1 MMNKVKR
8 KIKKVM
14 LVTPPYHCGVLE
26 SAGKWLPL
34 GFAYI
39 AGSLREAGFETIIYD
54 AMTKYH
60 ELKDIK
66 KRIAEEKPDVVAT
79 GCYTSTYPAGLQ
91 VLKAARE
98 IDSSIVTVMGGVHPT
113 FMFEEVLNENPE
125 VDYVVRGE
133 GEITFKELLLALNS
147 EEDLEKV
154 AGIAFKKEGIIV
166 ATRPREFVKN
176 LDVLNPAWDLL
187 DWEDY
192 IYFASDNKRVAI
204 VSTSRGC
211 IYGCSFCSQQLFWK
225 KKWRAREPLSVAK
238 ELELLRDKFGVE
250 VVMFSDEYP
259 TFDRQRW
266 VELLNLLIE
275 REVGMEILMETRVDD
290 VVRDEDIM
298 NLYKKAGISH
308 IYVGVESVNQK
319 NLDIFKKNVR
329 VEQSKKALEIINE
342 ADIISET
349 SVVVGMPDETKESIQ
364 FTLDLVKHYDP
375 DMAFFLPI
383 APWPYADV
391 YQELKP
397 YIITQ
402 DYSKYNLVTPVV
414 KPVHMSIKELEE
426 EINHCYMDFYMGKMR
441 KMNSLS
447 PFKRNYMKNVFRILR
462 HSCLGD
468 LIRKIKIPEE
478 MKALMHTPN

>member
-1 MMNKVKR
+1 MMKKVKR

-26 SAGKWLPL
+26 SAGRWLPL
-34 GFAYI
+34 GFVYI

-60 ELKDIK
+60 KLEDIK

-91 VLKAARE
+91 VFKAVRE

-113 FMFEEVLNENPE
+113 FMFEEVLNKNSE

-147 EEDLEKV
+147 EENLEKV

-187 DWEDY
+187 DWKDY

-211 IYGCSFCSQQLFWK
+211 IHGCSFCSQQLFWK
-225 KKWRAREPLSVAK
+225 RKWRAREPLSVVK
-238 ELELLRDKFGVE
+238 EMELLRDKFSVE

-308 IYVGVESVNQK
+308 IYVGVESVSQK
-319 NLDIFKKNVR
+319 NLDIFKKDVR

-364 FTLDLVKHYDP
+364 FTLDLVKHYNP

-414 KPVHMSIKELEE
+414 KPMCMSIKELEE

-441 KMNSLS
+441 KMSSLS

-468 LIRKIKIPEE
+468 LIRKIKIAED
-478 MKALMHTPN
+478 MRALMHTL

>member
-1 MMNKVKR
+1 MRKFKKV
-8 KIKKVM
+8 KKVM
-14 LVTPPYHCGVLE
+14 LITPPYHCGVLE
-26 SAGKWLPL
+26 SAGRWLPL
-34 GFAYI
+34 GLTYI
-39 AGSLREAGFETIIYD
+39 AGSLKEAGFEVIIYD

-60 ELKDIK
+60 GLKEVE
-66 KRIAEEKPDVVAT
+66 KRISEEEPDAVAT
-79 GCYTSTYPAGLQ
+79 SCYTSTYPAGRN
-91 VLKAARE
+91 VLKIAKE
-98 IDSSIVTVMGGVHPT
+98 INPYTVTVMGGVHPT
-113 FMFEEVLNENPE
+113 FMFNEVLKESPFI
-125 VDYVVRGE
+125 DFVVRGE
-133 GEITFKELLLALNS
+133 GEVTLKELFFALNTG
-147 EEDLEKV
+147 EPLKKV
-154 AGIAFKKEGIIV
+154 PGIAFREEEKVLTTEG
-166 ATRPREFVKN
+166 REFIRDLN
-176 LDVLNPAWDLL
+176 SLNPAWDLL

-211 IYGCSFCSQQLFWK
+211 IHGCSFCSQQLFWK
-225 KKWRAREPLSVAK
+225 KKWRARSPENVVE
-238 ELELLRDKFGVE
+238 ELELLKNKFGVE

-259 TFDRQRW
+259 TFDRHRW
-266 VELLNLLIE
+266 LKLLDLLIK
-275 REVGMEILMETRVDD
+275 RDVGMEILMETRVDD
-290 VVRDEDIM
+290 IVRDEDIM
-298 NLYKKAGISH
+298 DVYKEAGVSH
-308 IYVGVESVNQK
+308 IYVGVESVSQK
-319 NLDIFKKNVR
+319 NLDIFKKNVKM
-329 VEQSKKALEIINE
+329 EQSKKALEIINE

-414 KPVHMSIKELEE
+414 KPVRMSLKELEE

-447 PFKRNYMKNVFRILR
+447 SFKRNYMKNVFRILR
-462 HSCLGD
+462 QSCLGD
-468 LIRKIKIPEE
+468 LIKKIKMPEE
-478 MKALMHTPN
+478 MKALMRA